1 MFDLEK
7 AINKW
12 KRNLY
17 KNPGLEDSHIV
28 ELEESL
34 RDEVEALIQK
44 GMKQEDAFYRVAKE
58 MGKSEEIG
66 TEFAKVYSSHRFS
79 LPSWQPTT
87 FMPALIWNYI
97 KIALRKSRRQMGYSI
112 ITIAGLALG
121 MACCILTIVWA
132 QYEHS
137 FDRFHRNADSIFR
150 VISEDPS
157 SGEPGPVWGAP
168 PSLGQALAA
177 EYPEVARFT
186 RYWNIPR
193 REAIQSSR
201 LLNPLTQV
209 CYVDP
214 SFFSIFDFPFIEG
227 DPRSALQDSLSVI
240 LTQSSAKIFFGDENP
255 LGKSLKAFRPE
266 KLMTVTGILEDL
278 PENSHIQFDIVVPF
292 WTLKS
297 ENWKDVT
304 YDLYLELAESASV
317 HEFGPK
323 IQECIRRH
331 DPETV
336 LQASL
341 QPLKDVHFQPDAEF
355 AWWRSSEKK
364 WIISQINLFHLFSAV
379 VLIVACINSINLATA
394 RYLKRIKEI
403 GVRKVNGASRTDII
417 RQVMTESMLESFLA
431 LAAAVCLA
439 SFLLPFLR
447 ELTGRRLDLVHLNEV
462 YLGLSLLGL
471 TMVTGFLL
479 GIYPALFASSLAPVK
494 TLKKAGGK
502 GRLSLILPRRILVS
516 LQFLCSTVL
525 IIVTVVFLLQL
536 KYTEKRDLGYQKE
549 NLVILSGILIGQTDA
564 FKNELLKDPLVLSA
578 TIGDLPT
585 MSAEGHLFN
594 PSAFQWEGKEPDD
607 RTSMDVMS
615 GDEDFFGTYGIA
627 LAAGRFFSRKFP
639 GDVNNVVLNETAVRA
654 MGLKDPI
661 GKMFEFNQV
670 KGQIIG
676 VVKDYHTSTL
686 RAKIRPTVMVYRK
699 SDHNIHPIRTVFTIR
714 ISDQDVGHA
723 LGHIETVYRQFYPE
737 MPFSFDFLEERLKS
751 LYLDDRKTGSLIM
764 YYGLLMLTI
773 AGLGLVGL
781 VTLFAEQRTKEI
793 GIRRV
798 LGASPVSIIGL
809 LSRELLI
816 LAGLASFLAWPVG
829 YLIASGW
836 LQKYAYRIALSSLIF
851 VAATSFVLAFTFI
864 TLAFQSQRAVRVD
877 PVNCLRY
884 E

>member
-7 AINKW
+7 AIIEW
-12 KRNLY
+12 KRDLF

-34 RDEVEALIQK
+34 RDDVDALIK
-44 GMKQEDAFYRVAKE
+44 TGMKQEDAFLRVSTE
-58 MGKSEEIG
+58 MGKSEVIG

-97 KIALRKSRRQMGYSI
+97 KIALRKIRRQMGYSV
-112 ITIAGLALG
+112 ITIAGLAIG

-150 VISEDPS
+150 VISEAPS

-168 PSLGQALAA
+168 PSLGPTLAA
-177 EYPEVARFT
+177 EYPEIVCFT

-214 SFFSIFDFPFIEG
+214 AFFSIFDFPFLEG
-227 DPRSALQDSLSVI
+227 DPKSALQDPLSVI
-240 LTQSSAKIFFGDENP
+240 LTQTSAERFFGNENP

-292 WTLKS
+292 GALKS

-304 YDLYLELAESASV
+304 YDLYLQLEEPASA
-317 HEFGPK
+317 HEFDHK

-331 DPETV
+331 DPKTV

-341 QPLKDVHFQPDAEF
+341 QPLKDIHFQPDAEF
-355 AWWRSSEKK
+355 AWWRSPEKK
-364 WIISQINLFHLFSAV
+364 WIISQINLFLLFSFV
-379 VLIVACINSINLATA
+379 VLIVACINSVNLSTA

-403 GVRKVNGASRTDII
+403 GVRKVNGAGRLDII
-417 RQVMTESMLESFLA
+417 KQVMTESMLESFLA
-431 LAAAVCLA
+431 LTAAVCLA

-447 ELTGRRLDLVHLNEV
+447 ELTDRRLDIGHLNEV

-471 TMVTGFLL
+471 TLVTGFLL
-479 GIYPALFASSLAPVK
+479 GFYPALFASSLTPVK
-494 TLKKAGGK
+494 TIKKAGGK
-502 GRLSLILPRRILVS
+502 GRLSLLLPRRILVS
-516 LQFLCSTVL
+516 LQFLCSTAL
-525 IIVTVVFLLQL
+525 IIVTSVYLIQL
-536 KYTEKRDLGYQKE
+536 NYTDKMDLGYQKE
-549 NLVILSGILIGQTDA
+549 NLVVVSGIPIGEADT
-564 FKNELLKDPLVLSA
+564 FKNELLRDPFVLGA

-585 MSAEGHLFN
+585 MSAEGHLFDA
-594 PSAFQWEGKEPDD
+594 SVFQWEGKESDD
-607 RTSMDVMS
+607 RTSMDVIA
-615 GDEDFFGTYGIA
+615 GDEDFFKTYGISMA
-627 LAAGRFFSRKFP
+627 SGRFFSREYP
-639 GDVNNVVLNETAVRA
+639 GDVNNIILNETAVRA

-661 GKMFEFNQV
+661 GKTFEFNQV

-676 VVKDYHTSTL
+676 VVNDYHTSSL

-699 SDHNIHPIRTVFTIR
+699 SDHRIHPIRTVFTIR
-714 ISDQDVGHA
+714 ISGQDVGHA
-723 LGHIETVYRQFYPE
+723 LGHIEKVYRQFHPE
-737 MPFSFDFLEERLKS
+737 MPFSFAFLEERLES

-764 YYGLLMLTI
+764 CYGMLMLTI

-781 VTLFAEQRTKEI
+781 VALFAEQRTKEI

-798 LGASPVSIIGL
+798 LGASPASVVGL

-816 LAGLASFLAWPVG
+816 LVGLASFLAWPVG
-829 YLIASGW
+829 YIIASGW
-836 LQKYAYRIALSSLIF
+836 LQKYAYRIELSSLIF
-851 VAATSFVLAFTFI
+851 AAASSFVLAFTFI
-864 TLAFQSQRAVRVD
+864 TLAFQSIRAVRID
-877 PVNCLRY
+877 PVDCLRY